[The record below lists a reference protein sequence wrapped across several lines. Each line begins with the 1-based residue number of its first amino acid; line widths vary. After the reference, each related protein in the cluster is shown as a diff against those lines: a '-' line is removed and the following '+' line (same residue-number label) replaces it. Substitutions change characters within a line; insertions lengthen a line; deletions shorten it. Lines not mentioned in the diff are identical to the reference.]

1 MSLRTSLD
9 TAAERIR
16 GLLGG
21 LTPRDR
27 RVLLFGISVVL
38 LFGAWFAVGSMN
50 KSARQL
56 TNNLA
61 AARNA
66 QSQVEGMLDD
76 FRSRVGAADALEA
89 RLQAGKDFTP
99 LTWLEKVGNEMGI
112 SANIRSMTERGVVE
126 TDFYRAQK
134 VNILVDNINL
144 RQTIDL
150 LHRLE
155 STPQAVRFDEVRLK
169 PDRKEKEL
177 LDVRID
183 LLVLGPLE
191 GA

>member
-1 MSLRTSLD
+1 MSASD
-9 TAAERIR
+9 SINNISERVR
-16 GLLGG
+16 SLLGG

-27 RVLLFGISVVL
+27 RTLLFGITVVL
-38 LFGAWFAVGSMN
+38 LVGAWFAVGSMQ
-50 KSARQL
+50 KSTRQL
-56 TNNLA
+56 NRNLTA
-61 AARNA
+61 AQNA
-66 QSQVEGMLDD
+66 QKEVDGMLADY
-76 FRSRVGAADALEA
+76 RSRVGNADALEA

-99 LTWLEKVGNEMGI
+99 LTWLEKVGNEMGV

-126 TDFYRAQK
+126 TDYYRAQK
-134 VNILVDNINL
+134 INILVDNINL
-144 RQTIDL
+144 QQTVDL

-155 STPQAVRFDEVRLK
+155 SAPQAVRFEEVRLK
-169 PDRKEKEL
+169 TDRKEKAL

>member
-1 MSLRTSLD
+1 
-9 TAAERIR
+9 
-16 GLLGG
+16 
-21 LTPRDR
+21 
-27 RVLLFGISVVL
+27 VLLFGISVVL

>member
-9 TAAERIR
+9 TAAEQVR

-27 RVLLFGISVVL
+27 RVLLFGISAAL
-38 LFGAWFAVGSMN
+38 LVAAWFAVGSMN
-50 KSARQL
+50 KSTRQL
-56 TNNLA
+56 TSNLT

-66 QSQVEGMLDD
+66 ESQVEQMLAD

-112 SANIRSMTERGVVE
+112 SANIRSMTERGAVE

-134 VNILVDNINL
+134 VNILIDNINL

-155 STPQAVRFDEVRLK
+155 SAPQAVRFDEVRLK

-177 LDVRID
+177 MDVRID
-183 LLVLGPLE
+183 LSVLGPLE
-191 GA
+191 GS

>member
-1 MSLRTSLD
+1 MSASD
-9 TAAERIR
+9 SINNISERVR
-16 GLLGG
+16 SLLGG

-27 RVLLFGISVVL
+27 RTLLFGITVVL
-38 LFGAWFAVGSMN
+38 LVGAWFAVGSMQ
-50 KSARQL
+50 KSTRQL
-56 TNNLA
+56 NRNLTA
-61 AARNA
+61 AQNA
-66 QSQVEGMLDD
+66 QKEVDGMLADY
-76 FRSRVGAADALEA
+76 RSRVGNADALEA

-99 LTWLEKVGNEMGI
+99 LTWLEKIGNEMGV

-126 TDFYRAQK
+126 TDYYRAQK
-134 VNILVDNINL
+134 INILVDNINL
-144 RQTIDL
+144 QQTVDL

-155 STPQAVRFDEVRLK
+155 SAPQAVRFEEVRLK
-169 PDRKEKEL
+169 TDRKEKAL

>member
-1 MSLRTSLD
+1 MSLPATLD
-9 TAAERIR
+9 TVAERVR
-16 GLLGG
+16 GILGG

-27 RVLLFGISVVL
+27 RVLLFGISVVIL
-38 LFGAWFAVGSMN
+38 VVAWFALGSMN
-50 KSARQL
+50 KSTRQL
-56 TNNLA
+56 TQNLA
-61 AARNA
+61 AAKTA
-66 QSQVEGMLDD
+66 QTQVEQMLSD
-76 FRSRVGAADALEA
+76 FRSRVGDAEALQSRLEA
-89 RLQAGKDFTP
+89 GRDFTP

-134 VNILVDNINL
+134 INILVDNINL
-144 RQTIDL
+144 RQTVDL

-155 STPQAVRFDEVRLK
+155 SAPQAVRFDEVRLK
-169 PDRKEKEL
+169 TDRKEKQL